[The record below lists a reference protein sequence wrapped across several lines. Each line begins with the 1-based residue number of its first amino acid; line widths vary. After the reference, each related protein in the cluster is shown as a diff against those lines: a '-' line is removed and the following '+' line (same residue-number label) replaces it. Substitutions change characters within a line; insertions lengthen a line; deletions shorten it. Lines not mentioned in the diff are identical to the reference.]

1 MMSSSQ
7 TRAKQLEASLQG
19 FTGTQTYYSHW
30 LPRFYYTDGVKFLA
44 DEAKAYWLIDAIASH
59 QTNPNLLSNPA
70 LQEIQF
76 WNLEVNSDKSARLVC
91 VEDDGMAP
99 TVTQPIPYTDFP
111 LEKLTLY
118 LQKGNGYWV
127 LMVPSEY

>member
-1 MMSSSQ
+1 MSSTQ
-7 TRAKQLEASLQG
+7 ITAEQLKISLQG
-19 FTGTQTYYSHW
+19 FNGTQTYYSHW
-30 LPRFYYTDGVKFLA
+30 LPRFYYTDGVNFLA
-44 DEAKAYWLIDAIASH
+44 SEAQAYWLIDAIASY

-70 LQEIQF
+70 LQQIQF
-76 WNLEVNSDKSARLVC
+76 WNLEVNFDKSACLKC
-91 VEDDGMAP
+91 LEDDGMAP
-99 TVTQPIPYTDFP
+99 AVTQTIPYTDFP